1 MYNGINA
8 LGGPHTWEGILV
20 SLYFILLVIL
30 GNCIL
35 FVAIYVSWSLESLHL
50 KFGSK
55 SQSSVPLQQNL
66 LNFRAVS
73 LGLSLQTEMII
84 ARRNYPPNSCF
95 GFSMPTRRS
104 FLRILNI
111 RASAGR

>member
-35 FVAIYVSWSLESLHL
+35 FVAIYVSWSLESLHF

-84 ARRNYPPNSCF
+84 ARRNYPPNSYF
-95 GFSMPTRRS
+95 GFLCPRGARS
-104 FLRILNI
+104 SVF
-111 RASAGR
+111 